1 MSQNIRHLKSSNRA
15 AKLFSRLVCIYMM
28 RSFSFHILEW
38 LLHFYLDNLMKN
50 ESSSQHPLYTLAAAV
65 PDKTF
70 LIKSDELH
78 QNTVKGSGE
87 IFASTRLIMI
97 LDIFLL

>member
-1 MSQNIRHLKSSNRA
+1 MNQPHNTT
-15 AKLFSRLVCIYMM
+15 
-28 RSFSFHILEW
+28 
-38 LLHFYLDNLMKN
+38 
-50 ESSSQHPLYTLAAAV
+50 TLAAAV

-97 LDIFLL
+97 LDIFVFSSLESKERLLSNYYKVTFRQYLIVLISNFYD